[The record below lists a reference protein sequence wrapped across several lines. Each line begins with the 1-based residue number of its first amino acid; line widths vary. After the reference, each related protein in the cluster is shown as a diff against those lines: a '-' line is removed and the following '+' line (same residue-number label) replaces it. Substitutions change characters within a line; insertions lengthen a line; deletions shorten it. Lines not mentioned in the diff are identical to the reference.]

1 MSLVKD
7 LEAAKRLAR
16 AIVSDVALYNQN
28 KVKKGIEE
36 DNLFEILNEE
46 IEEGRKHYL
55 SRVSPEIAGKT
66 NFYDIALVDV
76 LIKQWGK
83 VNSKIW

>member
-1 MSLVKD
+1 MELIKD
-7 LEAAKRLAR
+7 PEAARRLAR
-16 AIVSDVALYNQN
+16 AIVSDVALYNQD

-36 DNLFEILNEE
+36 DNLFEILKDE

-55 SRVSPEIAGKT
+55 SRVSPELVEKT
-66 NFYDIALVDV
+66 NFYELALVDV
-76 LIKQWGK
+76 LLKQWGR